1 MLGLVLVGMAVGYP
15 CAAIALFITQS
26 WLAALVTLSLSGL
39 LAMLAFGLRL
49 AVIPDDRASSTG

>member
-26 WLAALVTLSLSGL
+26 WIAALATLSLSGM
-39 LAMLAFGLRL
+39 LAMLGLGLRL
-49 AVIPDDRASSTG
+49 AVIPDDPAWPAG

>member
-39 LAMLAFGLRL
+39 LAFGLRL
-49 AVIPDDRASSTG
+49 AVIPDDRASSAG